1 MTRTPRLF
9 PVLPEKSQ
17 SGKGDGEGSTPPEDT
32 NKNASS
38 QSSDNSR
45 NEFSGDPEIDTVVHQ
60 LYDIFTRDPGLEV
73 QIQIDRYL
81 FAASSTVV
89 ARCGGDARVCVLM
102 ESQVPCLFNL
112 PDLVYVLRHRLTWG
126 SWANA
131 LQETVCRYT
140 IPGMQ
145 KSRWVTRQRKPS
157 SSESTGQPT
166 TTAKT
171 SAETS
176 SKANGALAFRPGTNE
191 TPITGVYINTLLG
204 LLLGLFPQ
212 CSKRPGFN
220 MRVRIV
226 LAVRVLLTSSIQV
239 QTEFIMKHVSLL
251 RLAMVEYF
259 ANVLDL
265 YCPVEY
271 QLLQKHVNV
280 SAYVNLCRSSCDLFR
295 VNNLSDNIQQ
305 QSTHVSLDWARL
317 DSLAYKMTDKIIRS
331 TRVDTKL
338 VNYVEVHHKSI
349 KKLVSSEIYKEPAVC
364 DEFLSVVK
372 NCAVAC
378 CQDDHSYIYQRML
391 ADESG
396 DGPASVLRERIRSST
411 LDLNRVVSDIH
422 SIIQVTMLP
431 ANFVRDQIRTLQR
444 LYEFNPIQL
453 LVACKKR
460 ICLHCVLR
468 IAPKQFAL
476 EERING
482 NVRMNLD
489 TGDVFCNRC
498 MSRAHMISIDMIGRV
513 LRINQQYL
521 YICIQ
526 CGGIHEWRAD
536 GSDLLKCPNQPKESI
551 RLRAMLQDETR
562 DTKIAKPGSRKC
574 RTHCFVCAKLCT
586 GNGLW
591 LLHVAAMR
599 MVHFDL
605 CSTHFAPAHILQ
617 YIVSTGDYNRWLKN
631 VDTRGGGPARKK
643 RR

>member
-1 MTRTPRLF
+1 M
-9 PVLPEKSQ
+9 LPEKGQ

-32 NKNASS
+32 NKKASS
-38 QSSDNSR
+38 QKPGNDFSD
-45 NEFSGDPEIDTVVHQ
+45 DPEIDTVVHQ

-81 FAASSTVV
+81 FAASSAVV
-89 ARCGGDARVCVLM
+89 AECGGDTRVCVLM

-112 PDLVYVLRHRLTWG
+112 PDLVYILRHRLTWG

-145 KSRWVTRQRKPS
+145 KSRWVTRQRKAPAS
-157 SSESTGQPT
+157 ASTGLATDVAATNPT
-166 TTAKT
+166 PD
-171 SAETS
+171 S
-176 SKANGALAFRPGTNE
+176 ALAMRNCTLEAPL
-191 TPITGVYINTLLG
+191 TGAYINTLLG
-204 LLLGLFPQ
+204 LLLGLYPQ

-226 LAVRVLLTSSIQV
+226 LSVRVLLTSSVQV
-239 QTEFIMKHVSLL
+239 QTEFILKHVSLI

-271 QLLQKHVNV
+271 KLLQRHVNV
-280 SAYVNLCRSSCDLFR
+280 SGYVNLCRSSCDLFR
-295 VNNLSDNIQQ
+295 VNNLSGNIHQQ
-305 QSTHVSLDWARL
+305 TTNTSIDWGRL

-331 TRVDTKL
+331 TRVEAKL
-338 VNYVEVHHKSI
+338 VNYVEIHHKSI
-349 KKLVSSEIYKEPAVC
+349 KKLVSSDIYKQPAAC
-364 DEFLSVVK
+364 DEFLSIVK

-378 CQDDHSYIYQRML
+378 CQDDHSYLYQRML
-391 ADESG
+391 TDESLYTGEVG
-396 DGPASVLRERIRSST
+396 DGHTTGSTEAATASMLREMIRSST
-411 LDLNRVVSDIH
+411 LDLNRVVADIH

-431 ANFVRDQIRTLQR
+431 ANFVCEQIRTLQR
-444 LYEFNPIQL
+444 LYGSDPIQL

-476 EERING
+476 EEKING

-489 TGDVFCNRC
+489 TDDVFCNRC
-498 MSRAHMISIDMIGRV
+498 MSRAHMISIDLVGRV

-521 YICIQ
+521 YMCVQ

-536 GSDLLKCPNQPKESI
+536 GSDLLKCPNQPKECI
-551 RLRAMLQDETR
+551 RLRAILHDETR
-562 DTKIAKPGSRKC
+562 DTKITKAGSRKC

-605 CSTHFAPAHILQ
+605 CSTHVPPTHMLQ
-617 YIVSTGDYNRWLKN
+617 YILNTEDYKRWLKN
-631 VDTRGGGPARKK
+631 ADTRGGGPARKK